1 MYTQKESQHIH
12 YKSSVAL
19 PIEVTAVPNMRAM
32 SKFGHKNLN
41 YKKKHKTANTHTHA
55 KCQKIDRISLSL

>member
-32 SKFGHKNLN
+32 STFGHKNLN
-41 YKKKHKTANTHTHA
+41 YKKKTQNGKHTHS
-55 KCQKIDRISLSL
+55 CQMSKDR

>member
-32 SKFGHKNLN
+32 STFGHKNLN
-41 YKKKHKTANTHTHA
+41 YKKNTKRQTHTLMPNV
-55 KCQKIDRISLSL
+55 KR